1 MARIPLLAL
10 LACLALLALAL
21 TKKLTQTKN
30 KMEVAVWDTYV
41 KKKDG
46 SVMHFDILA
55 PNGQRDTTVIHN
67 YGREY
72 LRTKGQEGQS
82 LTAKECRF
90 CHVESMEPEWAE
102 QIKKQ
107 GYFII
112 EMEGCE

>member
-1 MARIPLLAL
+1 MARIPALAL
-10 LACLALLALAL
+10 LLCLSL
-21 TKKLTQTKN
+21 TAFSQIKISTPTTN

-46 SVMHFDILA
+46 TVMHFDILA
-55 PNGQRDTTVIHN
+55 PSSQRDTTVIHN

-72 LRTKGQEGQS
+72 LRTKGQEGQA

-90 CHVESMEPEWAE
+90 CHVESMRPKWAE
-102 QIKKQ
+102 QIQKQ

>member
-1 MARIPLLAL
+1 MARIPAFAL
-10 LACLALLALAL
+10 LVCLPLLTFAQQV
-21 TKKLTQTKN
+21 TSTPITS

-46 SVMHFDILA
+46 TVMHFDIIA
-55 PNGQRDTTVIHN
+55 PSTLRDTTVIHAF
-67 YGREY
+67 GRAY
-72 LRTKGQEGQS
+72 LRTKGQEGQP

-90 CHVESMEPEWAE
+90 CHVETVRSKWAE
-102 QIKKQ
+102 QIEQQ

>member
-1 MARIPLLAL
+1 MARKLFIAL
-10 LACLALLALAL
+10 LAILPMTVAAQRN
-21 TKKLTQTKN
+21 TQIPTTN

-46 SVMHFDILA
+46 TVMHFDIIA
-55 PNGQRDTTVIHN
+55 PSSLRDTTVIHAL
-67 YGREY
+67 GRDY
-72 LRTKGQEGQS
+72 LRTKGQEGQA

-90 CHVESMEPEWAE
+90 CHVEALRPQWEELI
-102 QIKKQ
+102 QKQ